1 MMKELTVYSFLQ
13 RSGFSGNSTLVFL
26 VISLAFND
34 WTAPRARKGALQSPF
49 SLGRLPASGFGYD
62 SPVGGDR
69 EARRDRRSGLVL
81 IGLLSSRLFLGIAD
95 NHLNTFVSASLEFR
109 DRVTNRSNTY
119 VFLPQYEPW
128 TWVPSSAPGPA
139 AGLHALSRRFNT
151 KKHF

>member
-1 MMKELTVYSFLQ
+1 MIKELTVYSFLQ

-34 WTAPRARKGALQSPF
+34 WTAPLARKGALQSPF
-49 SLGRLPASGFGYD
+49 SLGRLPASRFGYD
-62 SPVGGDR
+62 SPVGGNR

-95 NHLNTFVSASLEFR
+95 DHLNTFGSASLEFR

-128 TWVPSSAPGPA
+128 TWVPLLSPWSRSWPA
-139 AGLHALSRRFNT
+139 RPLLRFNT
-151 KKHF
+151 KNHF